1 MMYMS
6 DFTTVYFTW
15 IKRGF
20 NIPST
25 LVEFSLFG
33 NEISIKFYGVIIA
46 FGFILAALFGGRMAY
61 KWRISLDKML
71 DVLIYG
77 TLAGIIGAR
86 AYYVIFQWDYYKLH
100 PAEIP
105 QIWQGGLAIYGGI
118 IGGLIAALIV
128 CKVRKINILNLLD
141 MGGISLLIGQGIGRW
156 GNFMNQEAFGT
167 NTDAPWGMWS
177 KKIAATIIQDSQ
189 LLAEKGITMDP
200 NKPVHP
206 TFLYESLWCLI
217 GFLILYVIYKK
228 FRKFSGQLFLGYGAW
243 YGLGRMIIE
252 GFRTD
257 SLYIAHTTIRVS
269 QVVSGVLML
278 VCLVLYLVF
287 TVKYTK
293 HPKPIEG
300 VDYFPED
307 AVKTKK
313 ERLADEAAAMQAQ
326 TEETSAEKSEEVS
339 EEAPEKEPEEKIEE
353 TPEEEKHEDS
363 GKTE

>member
-1 MMYMS
+1 MS
-6 DFTTVYFTW
+6 NVISFPGLGID
-15 IKRGF
+15 GF
-20 NIPST
+20 NVNP
-25 LVEFSLFG
+25 VAFS
-33 NEISIKFYGVIIA
+33 I
-46 FGFILAALFGGRMAY
+46 FGFDIMWYGIIITCAMAVGFFVALHNAKFE
-61 KWRISLDKML
+61 KIKTD
-71 DVLIYG
+71 DVLD
-77 TLAGIIGAR
+77 LAIFLIIFSMIGAR
-86 AYYVIFQWDYYKLH
+86 LYYVLMKLEDYNSFLDV
-100 PAEIP
+100 INVRN
-105 QIWQGGLAIYGGI
+105 GGLAIYGGV
-118 IGGLIAALIV
+118 IAGTITIYVVAKI
-128 CKVRKINILNLLD
+128 KKINPAKMLD
-141 MGGISLLIGQGIGRW
+141 MVAPGVMIGQAIGRW
-156 GNFMNQEAFGT
+156 GNFTNAEAHGVET
-167 NTDAPWGMWS
+167 KLPWRM
-177 KKIAATIIQDSQ
+177 
-189 LLAEKGITMDP
+189 GIMYAGSTVT
-200 NKPVHP
+200 KYYHP

-278 VCLVLYLVF
+278 VCLVLYIVF

-353 TPEEEKHEDS
+353 IPEEEKHEDS
-363 GKTE
+363 EKTE

>member
-1 MMYMS
+1 
-6 DFTTVYFTW
+6 
-15 IKRGF
+15 
-20 NIPST
+20 
-25 LVEFSLFG
+25 
-33 NEISIKFYGVIIA
+33 
-46 FGFILAALFGGRMAY
+46 
-61 KWRISLDKML
+61 
-71 DVLIYG
+71 
-77 TLAGIIGAR
+77 
-86 AYYVIFQWDYYKLH
+86 
-100 PAEIP
+100 
-105 QIWQGGLAIYGGI
+105 
-118 IGGLIAALIV
+118 
-128 CKVRKINILNLLD
+128 
-141 MGGISLLIGQGIGRW
+141 
-156 GNFMNQEAFGT
+156 
-167 NTDAPWGMWS
+167 
-177 KKIAATIIQDSQ
+177 
-189 LLAEKGITMDP
+189 MDP

-278 VCLVLYLVF
+278 VCLVLYIVF

-293 HPKPIEG
+293 HPKPIEAWITS
-300 VDYFPED
+300 ED

-339 EEAPEKEPEEKIEE
+339 EEAPEKEPEEKSRRFPKRRSTKTAKNGINQAKRVDKMAKLIDGKLISAEVL
-353 TPEEEKHEDS
+353 DS
-363 GKTE
+363 VRERVEYLKSCGVESCLAVIIVGDDPASRVYVNNKRRAAKRSA

>member
-1 MMYMS
+1 
-6 DFTTVYFTW
+6 
-15 IKRGF
+15 
-20 NIPST
+20 
-25 LVEFSLFG
+25 
-33 NEISIKFYGVIIA
+33 
-46 FGFILAALFGGRMAY
+46 
-61 KWRISLDKML
+61 
-71 DVLIYG
+71 
-77 TLAGIIGAR
+77 
-86 AYYVIFQWDYYKLH
+86 
-100 PAEIP
+100 
-105 QIWQGGLAIYGGI
+105 
-118 IGGLIAALIV
+118 
-128 CKVRKINILNLLD
+128 
-141 MGGISLLIGQGIGRW
+141 
-156 GNFMNQEAFGT
+156 
-167 NTDAPWGMWS
+167 MWS

-278 VCLVLYLVF
+278 VCLVLYIVF

-353 TPEEEKHEDS
+353 IPEEEKHEDS
-363 GKTE
+363 EKTE

>member
-1 MMYMS
+1 MS
-6 DFTTVYFTW
+6 DYTTVYFTW
-15 IKRGF
+15 LKRGF

-118 IGGLIAALIV
+118 IAGLLAALIV
-128 CKVRKINILNLLD
+128 CKVRKINVLNLLD
-141 MGGISLLIGQGIGRW
+141 MGGMSLLIGQGIGRW

-177 KKIAATIIQDSQ
+177 KKIAETIIQDSQ
-189 LLAEKGITMDP
+189 LLAEKGIEMDP
-200 NKPVHP
+200 YKPVHP
-206 TFLYESLWCLI
+206 TFLYESIWCLV
-217 GFLILYVIYKK
+217 GFLILFVIYKK
-228 FRKFSGQLFLGYGAW
+228 CRKFSGQLFLGYGAW

-257 SLYIAHTTIRVS
+257 SLYIGNTTVRVS

-278 VCLVLYLVF
+278 VCLVLFIVF

-300 VDYFPED
+300 VDYFPAD
-307 AVKTKK
+307 AVETRK
-313 ERLADEAAAMQAQ
+313 ERLADEAAAAAQQAQ
-326 TEETSAEKSEEVS
+326 TEEASAQKPEGSEESEKPSEKSE
-339 EEAPEKEPEEKIEE
+339 
-353 TPEEEKHEDS
+353 
-363 GKTE
+363 

>member
-1 MMYMS
+1 
-6 DFTTVYFTW
+6 
-15 IKRGF
+15 
-20 NIPST
+20 
-25 LVEFSLFG
+25 
-33 NEISIKFYGVIIA
+33 
-46 FGFILAALFGGRMAY
+46 
-61 KWRISLDKML
+61 
-71 DVLIYG
+71 
-77 TLAGIIGAR
+77 
-86 AYYVIFQWDYYKLH
+86 
-100 PAEIP
+100 
-105 QIWQGGLAIYGGI
+105 
-118 IGGLIAALIV
+118 
-128 CKVRKINILNLLD
+128 

-278 VCLVLYLVF
+278 VCLVLYIVF

-363 GKTE
+363 EKTE